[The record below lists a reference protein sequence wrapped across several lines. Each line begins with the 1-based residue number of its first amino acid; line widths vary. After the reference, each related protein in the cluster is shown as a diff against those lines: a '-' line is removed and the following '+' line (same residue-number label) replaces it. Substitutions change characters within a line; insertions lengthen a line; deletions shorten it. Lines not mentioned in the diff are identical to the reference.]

1 MKNMKNIMLFEQFV
15 QSNGISTEKGK
26 KYGHKLVSETQE
38 DLVKGIKWFVG
49 MDEITHGFVVPV
61 DENGIKIEDRK
72 NAVIKKTTNGYETEI
87 GLFGNSSISKWNLDM
102 IHSFMKKDN
111 IDCKIVEY
119 PVVGEFLGHETLK
132 ESETYGTSKQPPPS
146 WTVGGVTIKIAD
158 VMKYLDKNNIP
169 VTEIPVKDVFSKCA
183 HKDKTDKETLDRSE
197 RSDLKFPIIVLKKN
211 GKYHMVLDGHHRLLK
226 AKNNNIDKIKARVFN
241 LEDAP
246 DEYKKVLY

>member
-1 MKNMKNIMLFEQFV
+1 MKNIMLFEQFV

-26 KYGHKLVSETQE
+26 KYGYKLVSETQE

-72 NAVIKKTTNGYETEI
+72 NAVINKTTNGYETEI

-102 IHSFMKKDN
+102 IHRYMKKDDIN
-111 IDCKIVEY
+111 CEIVE
-119 PVVGEFLGHETLK
+119 FSETLK
-132 ESETYGTSKQPPPS
+132 ESKNYGTSNEPPPS
-146 WTVGGVTIKIAD
+146 WTVGNITIKIAD

-241 LEDAP
+241 FEDAP